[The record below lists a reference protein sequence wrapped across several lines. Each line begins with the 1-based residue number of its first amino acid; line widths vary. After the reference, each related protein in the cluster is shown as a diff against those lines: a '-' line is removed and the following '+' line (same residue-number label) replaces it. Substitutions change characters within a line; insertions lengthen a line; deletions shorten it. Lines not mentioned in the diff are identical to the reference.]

1 MILVARSAISNEE
14 YVLFPSKY
22 TWVVISLLVVAI
34 LSIVN
39 METSMIIDL
48 DWLTRN

>member
-22 TWVVISLLVVAI
+22 TWVVIASLAVST

-39 METSMIIDL
+39 METSMIIDRG
-48 DWLTRN
+48 WLARN

>member
-22 TWVVISLLVVAI
+22 TWVVIALLVVAI
-34 LSIVN
+34 LLIAN
-39 METSMIIDL
+39 KEHEKNDY
-48 DWLTRN
+48 

>member
-22 TWVVISLLVVAI
+22 TWVVIASLVVAT
-34 LSIVN
+34 LAIVN
-39 METSMIIDL
+39 METSMIND
-48 DWLTRN
+48 

>member
-22 TWVVISLLVVAI
+22 TWVVICSLVVAT
-34 LSIVN
+34 LLIVN
-39 METSMIIDL
+39 MEHEKMIID
-48 DWLTRN
+48 

>member
-22 TWVVISLLVVAI
+22 TWVVISTLVVAT
-34 LSIVN
+34 LSIVI
-39 METSMIIDL
+39 METSMTID
-48 DWLTRN
+48 

>member
-22 TWVVISLLVVAI
+22 TWVVISSLLVAI
-34 LSIVN
+34 LSKVN
-39 METSMIIDL
+39 MEKSMIID
-48 DWLTRN
+48 

>member
-22 TWVVISLLVVAI
+22 TWVVISTLLVAI
-34 LSIVN
+34 LSMVK
-39 METSMIIDL
+39 METSMIID
-48 DWLTRN
+48 